1 MLFSKPLQ
9 LICFAALVLFSQNS
23 KAEQHT
29 VGDYTIHYSVI
40 NSSFIQ
46 AETATQYGLKRSKN
60 IGLLNISVIKK
71 SDTENGSAVIANIF
85 GHASNLV
92 GQLKGLAF
100 KEIKEE
106 NAIYYIATFPINN
119 AERLKFDL
127 KIQPNKVGKL
137 IPLVFKNQVFID

>member
-9 LICFAALVLFSQNS
+9 LICFAALILLSQNS
-23 KAEQHT
+23 QAEQHT

-60 IGLLNISVIKK
+60 IALLNISVIKK
-71 SDTENGSAVIANIF
+71 SEKEQATAVIANVF

-92 GQLKGLAF
+92 GQLKGLSF
-100 KEIKEE
+100 REVKED
-106 NAIYYIATFPINN
+106 NAIYYLATFPINN
-119 AERLKFDL
+119 AERLKFEL

-137 IPLVFKNQVFID
+137 IPLEFRSQVFID